1 MAVEGVEK
9 AMWKKCPTFNR
20 ALAYMVSRGRSEK
33 VLIKMTAQERNKML
47 AMA

>member
-33 VLIKMTAQERNKML
+33 ALIKMPVRERNKL
-47 AMA
+47 LGIA